1 MADMNSGNIAA
12 RAKQLAQPLAEAIG
26 LTLWDVRF
34 LKEGANWYLRFWIDK
49 PGGVDLDD
57 CEAMSRALDEPLDD
71 ANLIVQAYH
80 LEVCSPGIER
90 ELTREEH
97 FSQFVGSLVTVKI
110 SHPAE
115 EVVGTLEGHEGKGIT
130 LRLED
135 GTTRTILRTKTTV
148 VRLYDVFEDDGEEEE
163 FDEELEDDDDLEATS
178 ES

>member
-1 MADMNSGNIAA
+1 MADVNSGSIAA
-12 RAKQLAQPLAEAIG
+12 RAKQLALPLAEALG

-34 LKEGANWYLRFWIDK
+34 LKEGASWYLRFWIDK

-57 CEAMSRALDEPLDD
+57 CEAMSRALDEPLDE
-71 ANLIVQAYH
+71 ANLIAQAYH

-97 FSQFVGSLVTVKI
+97 FGQFVGSLVTVKI

-115 EVVGTLEGHEGKGIT
+115 EVLGTLEGYEGKEIT

-148 VRLYDVFEDDGEEEE
+148 VRLYDVFEDNEDDDE
-163 FDEELEDDDDLEATS
+163 FDEEYEDDDNLETIS
-178 ES
+178 E

>member
-1 MADMNSGNIAA
+1 MAEVNSGNIAA
-12 RAKQLAQPLAEAIG
+12 RAKRLAQPLAEAIG

-34 LKEGANWYLRFWIDK
+34 IKEGANWYLRFWIDK

-57 CEAMSRALDEPLDD
+57 CEAMSRALDAPLDEAD
-71 ANLIVQAYH
+71 LIAQAYH

-115 EVVGTLEGHEGKGIT
+115 EVVGTLEGYEGKEIT
-130 LRLED
+130 LRMED

-148 VRLYDVFEDDGEEEE
+148 VRLYDIFEDDGEDD
-163 FDEELEDDDDLEATS
+163 FDENEAYEDDIEITS